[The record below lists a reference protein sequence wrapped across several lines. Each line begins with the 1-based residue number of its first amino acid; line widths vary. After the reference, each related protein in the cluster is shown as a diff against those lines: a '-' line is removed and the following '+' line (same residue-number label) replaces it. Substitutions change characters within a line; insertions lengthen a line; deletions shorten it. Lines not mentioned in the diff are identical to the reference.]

1 MKKEKKPLWKRILK
15 GISCL
20 ILVLVIAVAGLC
32 VATIVTEYNP
42 EPEET
47 VAVEGSGSKEYVYGE
62 PLRILT
68 WNVGYCGL
76 GEQED
81 FFMDG
86 GQEVFPS
93 SKQAVQ
99 DNLEAIE
106 VYLQQT
112 DADAIFLQEV
122 DQNATRTSYINEV
135 ASFRSVLDGYAS
147 VFANNFKVLFVPYP
161 IPPMGHE
168 DAGIMTFSKYDISD
182 ATRIQLPC
190 PFTGIEKIGNLKRCL
205 LVSRIPVAN
214 SDKELV
220 LINLHLEAYD
230 SGEGKIAQ
238 TKMLAEVM
246 QAEYDKGNYVVVGGD
261 FNQVFDNVDDSMYP
275 AVNGGNWVPGKVD
288 TSVFGSKW
296 TFLMDTTHPTCRSL
310 EKPYANVSSDED
322 FQFYM
327 IDGFIISNNIQ
338 AESVETKDLGFKNS
352 DHNPVEV
359 TLYLS
364 EIQ

>member
-1 MKKEKKPLWKRILK
+1 MEKEKKPLWKRILK
-15 GISCL
+15 GILCL
-20 ILVLVIAVAGLC
+20 ILVLVIAVVGVC

-42 EPEET
+42 EPEESI
-47 VAVEGSGSKEYVYGE
+47 AIEGNGSKEYVYGE
-62 PLRILT
+62 PLRVLT

-86 GQEVFPS
+86 GQEVLPS

-168 DAGIMTFSKYDISD
+168 DAGIVTFSKFDIAD

-205 LVSRIPVAN
+205 LVSRVPIAN

-246 QAEYDKGNYVVVGGD
+246 KAEYAKGNYVVVGGD

-275 AVNGGNWVPGKVD
+275 TVSDGNWVPGEVD
-288 TSVFGSKW
+288 TSVFGPEW